1 MNNSELKEWLNYHE
15 AAYPGYL
22 RWMRQAEEGGDTVQ
36 RDRMA
41 LWASRV
47 RNLDQRA
54 AKEATEKMFATNVD
68 LPFGKHLGWVC
79 DYAMRMRPEPER
91 FSYLCKMC
99 NGTGIVSVRFFA
111 DRLTYGGNP
120 LPGNIGQAA
129 CRCSEGQRVNDGRTG
144 HPDATQFE
152 KFDLQKMEV
161 HEYKITAGR
170 YEIAKRHEE
179 AGRLKMAKLIEE
191 FGYEPE
197 KPKAITHEQF

>member
-1 MNNSELKEWLNYHE
+1 MNNSELREWLRFHE
-15 AAYPGYL
+15 AAFPGYL
-22 RWMRQAEEGGDTVQ
+22 KWMQQTEEGNDDIKK
-36 RDRMA
+36 DRMA

-47 RNLDQRA
+47 RNLDQDATRA
-54 AKEATEKMFATNVD
+54 ATKHMFDTGVD
-68 LPFGKHLGWVC
+68 LYFSKHLGYVC

-152 KFDLQKMEV
+152 KFDLQLMEV
-161 HEYKITAGR
+161 HEYKADVGR
-170 YEIAKRHEE
+170 YEIAKRHEQS
-179 AGRLKMAKLIEE
+179 GRLKLAKLIEE

-197 KPKAITHEQF
+197 KPKAITCEQS